1 MAWEKISALEKIGIS
16 NDELHRKIEEMVRP
30 AKDRAVSLREF
41 YRRDDAR
48 ENLRLQMVFER
59 TLDFLLERAKVLGC
73 DLALSRAEFN
83 RDLFKILLGLRK
95 ESN

>member
-1 MAWEKISALEKIGIS
+1 
-16 NDELHRKIEEMVRP
+16 MVRP

-59 TLDFLLERAKVLGC
+59 TLDFLLERAKVKEVKHLTEKV
-73 DLALSRAEFN
+73 DRKAKSR
-83 RDLFKILLGLRK
+83 
-95 ESN
+95 